1 VASGGDLYITDDGH
15 VMKLAAGATAPTVL
29 LKDLN
34 IADGVAVDN
43 AGNLYVADHNNQRV
57 LKLAAGASTP
67 TELPFTGLER
77 PQGVAVD
84 SAGDIYVTD
93 FSGNRVLKLAAG
105 ASAATVLSF
114 AGLDRPDGVAVDTAG
129 NVYVTDFGN
138 DRVLK
143 LAAGTS
149 SQTVL
154 PFTGIRDPDGVAV
167 DTDGNVYVTDFQDL
181 CAGSKPPCFSTEGG
195 RVLKLAPGASTPTV
209 LPLTGLSRSG
219 GVAVDD
225 GGSVYVTDTVN
236 DRVLKLPA
244 Q

>member
-1 VASGGDLYITDDGH
+1 
-15 VMKLAAGATAPTVL
+15 
-29 LKDLN
+29 
-34 IADGVAVDN
+34 
-43 AGNLYVADHNNQRV
+43 
-57 LKLAAGASTP
+57 
-67 TELPFTGLER
+67 
-77 PQGVAVD
+77 
-84 SAGDIYVTD
+84 
-93 FSGNRVLKLAAG
+93 
-105 ASAATVLSF
+105 
-114 AGLDRPDGVAVDTAG
+114 
-129 NVYVTDFGN
+129 
-138 DRVLK
+138 
-143 LAAGTS
+143 
-149 SQTVL
+149 VL

-167 DTDGNVYVTDFQDL
+167 DTDGNVYVTDFQDQ